1 VIINLLMVGL
11 LSYQP
16 LPPTAAEIEAA
27 AASLNGAAVAEAPA
41 VRTGNSVQEVPTLPP
56 PPPLVITAPA
66 GLDDCGEMSW
76 YRQFVGLPARFDQ
89 IGWRESN
96 CRMEIGVRTSCCVG
110 WWQLNAS
117 LHVRDHRLRDRYAAC
132 GVYGN
137 SNVDGPDYKLRHAC
151 ATKALYD
158 VMGYSP
164 WST

>member
-16 LPPTAAEIEAA
+16 LPPTSAEIEAA
-27 AASLNGAAVAEAPA
+27 AEALGGAAVAEAPA
-41 VRTGNSVQEVPTLPP
+41 VRTGNSVQETETLPP
-56 PPPLVITAPA
+56 PPVITIPTFA
-66 GLDDCGEMSW
+66 DNCSEMSW
-76 YRQFVGLPARFDQ
+76 YRQLVGLPARFDSL
-89 IGWRESN
+89 GWRESN
-96 CRMEIGVRTSCCVG
+96 CRQEIGVRTSCCVG

-137 SNVDGPDYKLRHAC
+137 SNVDGPEDKLRHAC

-164 WST
+164 WQT